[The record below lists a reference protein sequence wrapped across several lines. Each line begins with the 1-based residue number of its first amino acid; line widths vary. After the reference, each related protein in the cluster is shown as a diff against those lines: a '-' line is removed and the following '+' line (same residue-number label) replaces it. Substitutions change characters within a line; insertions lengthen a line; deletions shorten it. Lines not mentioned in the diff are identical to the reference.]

1 MGHHKDDIQIALKG
15 SLPSKAT
22 DIISDW
28 LLADYLEGST
38 PKDSRSTTPD
48 SLTTKAS

>member
-1 MGHHKDDIQIALKG
+1 MGHHRDDIQIDLKG

-22 DIISDW
+22 DIISEW
-28 LLADYLEGST
+28 LLSDYLEGST
-38 PKDSRSTTPD
+38 SEDSHSTIPE